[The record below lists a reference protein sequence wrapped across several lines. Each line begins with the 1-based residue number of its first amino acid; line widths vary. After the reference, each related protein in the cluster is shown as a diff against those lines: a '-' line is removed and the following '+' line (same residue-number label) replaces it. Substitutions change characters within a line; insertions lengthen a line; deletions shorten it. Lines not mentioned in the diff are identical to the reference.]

1 LQYLG
6 RCLMKFKK
14 TFLVLLIL
22 FALGIGVFAQQLID
36 VLNRKPYSS
45 TSPSGRYLLQHVR
58 AGNLF
63 IPFRHLGY
71 LQVVDL
77 QNPQRV
83 YRSPLIYDDSLD
95 MRMSESARELSI
107 FGMQFN
113 TATKTYFIQWRD
125 WEPHWLNWFISN
137 TPYGVCSDAEGTCF

>member
-1 LQYLG
+1 
-6 RCLMKFKK
+6 MKLRK
-14 TFLVLLIL
+14 TVVGLLIL
-22 FALGIGVFAQQLID
+22 LACGAGVFIQQLSE
-36 VLNRKPYSS
+36 VLNREPYTSS
-45 TSPSGRYLLQHVR
+45 RPSGRYVLQLVQ

-83 YRSPLIYDDSLD
+83 YRSPLIYSDSLD
-95 MRMSESARELSI
+95 MRVWESARELSI
-107 FGMQFN
+107 FGVIFN
-113 TATKTYFIQWRD
+113 TETKTYFIQWRD

>member
-1 LQYLG
+1 
-6 RCLMKFKK
+6 MKLRK
-14 TFLVLLIL
+14 TVFGLLIL
-22 FALGIGVFAQQLID
+22 LACGAGVFIQQLSE
-36 VLNRKPYSS
+36 VLNREPY
-45 TSPSGRYLLQHVR
+45 TSRGSSGRYLLQHVH

-107 FGMQFN
+107 FGVTFN
-113 TATKTYFIQWRD
+113 TETKTYFIQWRD